1 MTEKASPQALTVPAA
16 GTMIRTSFGQT
27 DLERKTDTAASA
39 LAAQAQAQVQARYL
53 MAMKQPRDLMM
64 VRERLL
70 ADCRRPLFADAA
82 IYHKPVG
89 EGLEGPSIRMA
100 EAAARALTNILTSA
114 TVVHDDS
121 QKRIIHVSATDLEA
135 NITYEL
141 DATIAKTIE
150 RLRLPEG
157 RRLISQRVNSNG
169 KTTYTIEAI
178 DEEILDKE
186 KAHLSKA
193 MRTCLLRLVPGDLL
207 DEAMNLCYETLDKRD
222 AEDPDAAIKRMCD
235 AFAAIGVTVAMLAS
249 YLGHEVAKTSKPE
262 MRRLRGILNAI
273 SAEETTWAQ
282 VLANKGEAPA
292 APAPAAPTAADPAP
306 TPADPPAA
314 AAPAPAATPAATPV
328 AAPAT
333 PPAAAAP
340 APAAAAAPAPA
351 PAAATPAATPA
362 SAAKPRA
369 QQQTLTDAA
378 RNFRTR
384 RAAERQAGDDHD
396 DDDGVI
402 K

>member
-39 LAAQAQAQVQARYL
+39 LAAQAQAQVQARYV

-235 AFAAIGVTVAMLAS
+235 ACAAIGVTVAMLAS

-282 VLANKGEAPA
+282 VLANKGEAP
-292 APAPAAPTAADPAP
+292 
-306 TPADPPAA
+306 
-314 AAPAPAATPAATPV
+314 APAPAATPAATPV